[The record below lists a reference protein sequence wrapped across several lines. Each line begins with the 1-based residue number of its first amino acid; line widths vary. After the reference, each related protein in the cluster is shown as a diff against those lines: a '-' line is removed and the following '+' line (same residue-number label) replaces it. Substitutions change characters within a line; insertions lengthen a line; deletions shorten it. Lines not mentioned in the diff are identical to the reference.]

1 MSSTPTSDRLSGKRR
16 PHVDE
21 RTRHQ
26 DGRRRR
32 WVAPATILVVLGIV
46 AGSFYV
52 VWSKLQSELFS
63 PSCTAT
69 ASGGS
74 VTLSPEQVANAALI
88 AAISDKRGLPPRAAS
103 IAITTAIQESKLR
116 NLNYGDRDS
125 VGLFQ
130 QRPSM
135 KVWGTREQILDP
147 VHSTNGFYDALVKI
161 EGYESMVIT
170 EVAQKVQKS
179 AYPDAY
185 ADHEQ
190 EGRIL
195 ASTLRGQSPAGF
207 VCQLRPAEG
216 SAPSATV
223 AADLDTQLGVK
234 ATADGSTLTIAAPS
248 PVLAWAAGQ
257 WAVARA
263 EAYGVERVQV
273 GDRAWTRGDGG
284 SAESWSTGESAA
296 TPTTVTI
303 TLAGAGA

>member
-1 MSSTPTSDRLSGKRR
+1 MSSTPTSDRRVRQL
-16 PHVDE
+16 DE
-21 RTRHQ
+21 RTRHR

-32 WVAPATILVVLGIV
+32 WVAPVTILVVLGIV
-46 AGSFYV
+46 AGSFYA
-52 VWSKLQSELFS
+52 VWTKLQSELFS

-69 ASGGS
+69 ASGSS
-74 VTLSPEQVANAALI
+74 VTFSPEQVANAALV

-103 IAITTAIQESKLR
+103 IAIATAIQESKLR
-116 NLNYGDRDS
+116 NLAYGDRDS

-147 VHSTNGFYDALVKI
+147 VHATNAFYDALVKI
-161 EGYESMVIT
+161 DGYESMPIT
-170 EVAQKVQKS
+170 EVAQLVQKS

-216 SAPSATV
+216 ASPVATV
-223 AADLDTQLGVK
+223 AADLNSQLGVT
-234 ATADGSTLTIAAPS
+234 ATVEGSTLRIDAPS
-248 PVLAWAAGQ
+248 DQLAWAAGQ

-263 EAYGVERVQV
+263 EAYGVNRVQV
-273 GDRAWTRGDGG
+273 GDRAWSRGTGG
-284 SAESWSTGESAA
+284 SADSWSTGESAP
-296 TPTTVTI
+296 TPRTVTI
-303 TLAGAGA
+303 QL

>member
-1 MSSTPTSDRLSGKRR
+1 MSSTPTSDRRLRQL
-16 PHVDE
+16 DE
-21 RTRHQ
+21 RTRHR

-32 WVAPATILVVLGIV
+32 WVAPVTILVVLGIV
-46 AGSFYV
+46 AGSFYA
-52 VWSKLQSELFS
+52 VWTKLQSELFS

-69 ASGGS
+69 ASGSS
-74 VTLSPEQVANAALI
+74 VTFSPEQVANAALI
-88 AAISDKRGLPPRAAS
+88 AAISDKRGLPPRATS
-103 IAITTAIQESKLR
+103 IAIATAIQESKLR
-116 NLNYGDRDS
+116 NLGYGDRDS

-147 VHSTNGFYDALVKI
+147 VHSTNAFYDALVKI
-161 EGYESMVIT
+161 DGYESMAIT
-170 EVAQKVQKS
+170 EVAQLVQKS

-216 SAPSATV
+216 ASAVATV
-223 AADLDTQLGVK
+223 ASYLDAQLGVT
-234 ATADGSTLTIAAPS
+234 ATVEGSTLRIDAPS
-248 PVLAWAAGQ
+248 DQLAWAAGQ

-263 EAYGVERVQV
+263 EAYGVSRVQV
-273 GDRAWTRGDGG
+273 GDRAWLRGTGG
-284 SAESWSTGESAA
+284 SAESWSTGESAP
-296 TPTTVTI
+296 TPRTVTI
-303 TLAGAGA
+303 QL

>member
-1 MSSTPTSDRLSGKRR
+1 MSSTPTSDRRVRQL
-16 PHVDE
+16 DE
-21 RTRHQ
+21 RTRHR

-32 WVAPATILVVLGIV
+32 WVAPVTILVVLGIV
-46 AGSFYV
+46 AGSFYA
-52 VWSKLQSELFS
+52 VWTKLQSELFS

-69 ASGGS
+69 ASGSS
-74 VTLSPEQVANAALI
+74 VTFSPEQVAHAALI

-103 IAITTAIQESKLR
+103 IAIATAIQESKLR
-116 NLNYGDRDS
+116 NLAYGDRDS

-147 VHSTNGFYDALVKI
+147 VHSTNAFYDALVKI
-161 EGYESMVIT
+161 DGYESMAIT
-170 EVAQKVQKS
+170 EVAQLVQRS

-216 SAPSATV
+216 ASAVATV
-223 AADLDTQLGVK
+223 ASDLDAQLGVM
-234 ATADGSTLTIAAPS
+234 ATVEGSTLRIDAPS
-248 PVLAWAAGQ
+248 DQLAWAAGQ

-263 EAYGVERVQV
+263 EAYGVNRVQV
-273 GDRAWTRGDGG
+273 GDRAWSRGTGG
-284 SAESWSTGESAA
+284 SAESWSTGESA
-296 TPTTVTI
+296 PNPRTVI
-303 TLAGAGA
+303 IQL

>member
-1 MSSTPTSDRLSGKRR
+1 MSSTPTSDRPR
-16 PHVDE
+16 VDGSA
-21 RTRHQ
+21 RGRAR
-26 DGRRRR
+26 RRRR
-32 WVAPATILVVLGIV
+32 WVAPVGILVVLAIV
-46 AGSFYV
+46 AGSLIA
-52 VWSKLQSELFS
+52 VWNTLQSELFS

-69 ASGGS
+69 ASGSS
-74 VTLSPEQVANAALI
+74 VTFSPEQVANAALI

-103 IAITTAIQESKLR
+103 IAIATAIQESKLR
-116 NLNYGDRDS
+116 NLTYGDRDS

-161 EGYESMVIT
+161 DGYESMVIT
-170 EVAQKVQKS
+170 EVAQRVQRS

-207 VCQLRPAEG
+207 VCQLQPAET
-216 SAPSATV
+216 ALPAATV
-223 AADLDTQLGVK
+223 AADLQAQLGVQ
-234 ATADGSTLTIAAPS
+234 ATAEGSTLTVNAPS
-248 PVLAWAAGQ
+248 GQLAWAAGQ

-263 EAYGVERVQV
+263 EAYGVNRVQV
-273 GDRAWTRGDGG
+273 GDRAWSRGTGG
-284 SAESWSTGESAA
+284 SAESWSTGESAP

-303 TLAGAGA
+303 QLAASRP

>member
-1 MSSTPTSDRLSGKRR
+1 MSSTPTSDRRVRQL
-16 PHVDE
+16 DE
-21 RTRHQ
+21 RTRHR

-32 WVAPATILVVLGIV
+32 WVAPVTILVVLGIV
-46 AGSFYV
+46 AGSFYA
-52 VWSKLQSELFS
+52 VWTKLRSELFS

-69 ASGGS
+69 ASGSS
-74 VTLSPEQVANAALI
+74 VTFSPEQVANAALV

-103 IAITTAIQESKLR
+103 IAIATAIQESKLR
-116 NLNYGDRDS
+116 NLAYGDRDS

-147 VHSTNGFYDALVKI
+147 VHATNAFYDALVKI
-161 EGYESMVIT
+161 DGYESMPIT
-170 EVAQKVQKS
+170 EVAQLVQKS

-216 SAPSATV
+216 ASPVATV
-223 AADLDTQLGVK
+223 AADLNSQLGVT
-234 ATADGSTLTIAAPS
+234 ATVEGSTLRIDAPS
-248 PVLAWAAGQ
+248 DQLAWAAGQ

-263 EAYGVERVQV
+263 EAYGVNRVQV
-273 GDRAWTRGDGG
+273 GDRAWSRGTGG
-284 SAESWSTGESAA
+284 SADSWSTGESAP
-296 TPTTVTI
+296 TPRTVTI
-303 TLAGAGA
+303 QL

>member
-1 MSSTPTSDRLSGKRR
+1 MSSTPTSDRRVRQL
-16 PHVDE
+16 DE
-21 RTRHQ
+21 RTRHR

-32 WVAPATILVVLGIV
+32 WVAPVTILLVLGIV
-46 AGSFYV
+46 AGSFYA
-52 VWSKLQSELFS
+52 VWTKLRSELFS

-69 ASGGS
+69 ASGSS
-74 VTLSPEQVANAALI
+74 VTFSPEQVANAALV

-103 IAITTAIQESKLR
+103 IAIATAIQESKLR
-116 NLNYGDRDS
+116 NLAYGDRDS

-147 VHSTNGFYDALVKI
+147 VHATNAFYDALVKI
-161 EGYESMVIT
+161 DGYESMPIT
-170 EVAQKVQKS
+170 EVAQLVQKS

-216 SAPSATV
+216 ASPVATV
-223 AADLDTQLGVK
+223 AADLNSQLGVT
-234 ATADGSTLTIAAPS
+234 ATVEGSTLRIDAPS
-248 PVLAWAAGQ
+248 DQLAWAAGQ

-263 EAYGVERVQV
+263 EAYGVNRVQV
-273 GDRAWTRGDGG
+273 GDRAWSRGTGG
-284 SAESWSTGESAA
+284 SADSWSTGESAP
-296 TPTTVTI
+296 TPRTVTI
-303 TLAGAGA
+303 QL

>member
-1 MSSTPTSDRLSGKRR
+1 MPTSDRRR
-16 PHVDE
+16 LEVDE
-21 RTRHQ
+21 RVRRA

-32 WVAPATILVVLGIV
+32 WVAPVTILVVLGIV
-46 AGSFYV
+46 AGSVYAVFA
-52 VWSKLQSELFS
+52 KLQSELFS

-69 ASGGS
+69 ASGAS
-74 VTLSPEQVANAALI
+74 ATFSPEQMANAALI
-88 AAISDKRGLPPRAAS
+88 AAISDQRDLPPRAAS
-103 IAITTAIQESKLR
+103 IAITTSIQESKLR
-116 NLNYGDRDS
+116 NLDYGDRDS
-125 VGLFQ
+125 IGLFQ

-147 VHSTNGFYDALVKI
+147 VHSTNGFYDALVKV

-195 ASTLRGQSPAGF
+195 ASTLRGQSAAGL
-207 VCQLRPAEG
+207 VCRLRPATTVAPA
-216 SAPSATV
+216 SAV
-223 AADLDTQLGVK
+223 AADLDAQLGVQ
-234 ATADGSTLTIAAPS
+234 AAVDGSTLTLNAPS
-248 PVLAWAAGQ
+248 DVLAWAAGQ

-263 EAYGVERVQV
+263 EAYGVDRVQV
-273 GDRAWTRGDGG
+273 GGRAWTRGDRG
-284 SAESWSTGESAA
+284 SAESWSTGESAP

-303 TLAGAGA
+303 RLATPAT

>member
-1 MSSTPTSDRLSGKRR
+1 MSSTPTSDRRHR
-16 PHVDE
+16 DVDE
-21 RTRHQ
+21 RTRHR

-32 WVAPATILVVLGIV
+32 WLAPVTILVVLAIV
-46 AGSFYV
+46 GGSGYA
-52 VWSKLQSELFS
+52 VWTKLQSELFS

-69 ASGGS
+69 ASGAS
-74 VTLSPEQVANAALI
+74 VTFSPEQVGNAALI

-103 IAITTAIQESKLR
+103 IAIATSIQESKLR

-135 KVWGTREQILDP
+135 KVWGTREEILDP
-147 VHSTNGFYDALVKI
+147 VHSTNGFYDALVKVD
-161 EGYESMVIT
+161 GYDTMSIT
-170 EVAQKVQKS
+170 QVAQRVQKS
-179 AYPDAY
+179 GFPEAY

-207 VCQLRPAEG
+207 VCRLRSAESATPA
-216 SAPSATV
+216 ATV
-223 AADLDTQLGVK
+223 AADLDAQLGVEA
-234 ATADGSTLTIAAPS
+234 ATSGSTLTVTAPS
-248 PVLAWAAGQ
+248 EQLAWAAGQ

-263 EAYGVERVQV
+263 EAYGVDRVQV
-273 GDRAWTRGDGG
+273 GDRAWTRGERGA
-284 SAESWSTGESAA
+284 AESWSTGEQAP

-303 TLAGAGA
+303 QLASPAA